1 MIKMTE
7 KGRYLCMN
15 EPDPDEERI
24 KQFKLDGARVSQ
36 SNEKCNWRKMTAQH
50 SSE

>member
-7 KGRYLCMN
+7 KGRYLYMN
-15 EPDPDEERI
+15 EPEPDEERI

-36 SNEKCNWRKMTAQH
+36 SRNKL
-50 SSE
+50 